1 MTAIYN
7 ENYREKQKALWN
19 EKARNEESTHPD
31 PFQSELE
38 LDFMLMNI
46 RGRVLN
52 AGCGSGYETLYS
64 SSRTG
69 FAVGVDFSEKMIE
82 IAKRL
87 ERDNVIFRIG
97 DVLNLE
103 KIVEEFGTFDSVTTR
118 RLLINLCS
126 WSDQKKVLEEFR
138 KCLKPDGCLI
148 LIEATNEGYHNL
160 NTLRYKLG
168 IPEIKIASYNH
179 LIPLKKFNSL
189 MEKNWTLADEDTM
202 STYYFLT
209 RVFYPLI
216 EEPKY
221 GSYFARKAALL
232 QRTIGNLDFSSP
244 ILMRLYY
251 NSRRS

>member
-1 MTAIYN
+1 MTARIN
-7 ENYREKQKALWN
+7 KNYREKQKVLWN
-19 EKARNEESTHPD
+19 EKARDEESTHPD

-38 LDFMLMNI
+38 LSFMLTNI
-46 RGRVLN
+46 CGRVLN
-52 AGCGSGYETLYS
+52 AGCGSGYETLCCANK
-64 SSRTG
+64 TG

-82 IAKRL
+82 IAKKR
-87 ERDNVIFRIG
+87 EKDNVIFRIG

-103 KIVEEFGTFDSVTTR
+103 KIIGEFGTFDSVTTR
-118 RLLINLCS
+118 RLLINQHS
-126 WSDQKKVLEEFR
+126 WSDQRKILEEFR

-148 LIEATNEGYHNL
+148 LIEATNEGYYDL
-160 NTLRYKLG
+160 NALRRRLS
-168 IPEIKIASYNH
+168 IPEIKIVSYNH
-179 LIPLKKFNSL
+179 PIPLKKFNSF
-189 MEKNWTLADEDTM
+189 MEENWTLANEDTM

-232 QRTIGNLDFSSP
+232 QNVIGSLDFPSP

-251 NSRRS
+251 NSR